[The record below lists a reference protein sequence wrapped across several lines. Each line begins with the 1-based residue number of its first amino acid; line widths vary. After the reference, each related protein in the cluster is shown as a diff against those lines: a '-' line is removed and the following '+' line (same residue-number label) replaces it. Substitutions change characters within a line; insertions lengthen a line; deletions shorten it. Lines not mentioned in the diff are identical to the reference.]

1 MTLVTFSL
9 NQNFLLGVQD
19 LYGEVSLF
27 NLDGLNSK
35 NLTFPIIICILLCDA
50 LKYFIDSSEED
61 DVSNLTTN
69 VTNPKYDYKEYEEG
83 RLSVLQKSI
92 WQAFDIFSL
101 GKSKLAKKEVFIFEN
116 NMKGTLEIIHGVIIC
131 LRNQLK
137 ANEQHHVI
145 WASILKF

>member
-1 MTLVTFSL
+1 MFSL

-27 NLDGLNSK
+27 NFGWLEPQKFDVSDQFSNQSK
-35 NLTFPIIICILLCDA
+35 EFKSICILLCDD

-83 RLSVLQKSI
+83 RLSVL
-92 WQAFDIFSL
+92 
-101 GKSKLAKKEVFIFEN
+101 
-116 NMKGTLEIIHGVIIC
+116 
-131 LRNQLK
+131 
-137 ANEQHHVI
+137 
-145 WASILKF
+145 